1 MDIALKRS
9 ARILGVGGI
18 ALIVFGAI
26 VLIWPGISLVALTAL
41 FGALALVYGAF
52 AVAAGLYLLAH
63 RSTNWVPYVVGG
75 AAGVLIGVI
84 TFTHPQI
91 TVLTLTYLI
100 AIWAFVVGVFDI
112 AAGVDV
118 WGEVP
123 GAVWLVITGA
133 ISIVFGILVA
143 WRPGTGLLA
152 ILWLV
157 GLYAIL
163 AGVSQLVG
171 AFRIHQFRTD
181 LQAPVGAPRTAGG

>member
-1 MDIALKRS
+1 MEMALKRS
-9 ARILGVGGI
+9 ARVLGVGGV

-41 FGALALVYGAF
+41 FGALAFVYGAF
-52 AVAAGLYLLAH
+52 AVASGLYLLAH
-63 RSTNWVPYVVGG
+63 RSTDWVPYIVGG

-84 TFTHPQI
+84 TFLQPQI

-100 AIWAFVVGVFDI
+100 AAWAFVVGVFQI

-123 GAVWLVITGA
+123 GAVWLAIGGA
-133 ISIVFGILVA
+133 ISIAFGILVA

-152 ILWLV
+152 ILWLI

-163 AGVSQLVG
+163 VGVSQLIG
-171 AFRIHQFRTD
+171 AYLIHQYRGD
-181 LQAPVGAPRTAGG
+181 LKAAVGAPRPTGG

>member
-1 MDIALKRS
+1 MEVALKRS
-9 ARILGVGGI
+9 ARILGVGGV

-41 FGALALVYGAF
+41 FGAFAFVYGAF

-63 RSTNWVPYVVGG
+63 RSTDWVPYVVGG

-84 TFTHPQI
+84 TFLHPGV

-100 AIWAFVVGVFDI
+100 AAWAFVVGVFEI
-112 AAGVDV
+112 AAGVDM

-123 GAVWLVITGA
+123 GAVWLAITGA
-133 ISIVFGILVA
+133 ISIVFGVLVA

-163 AGVSQLVG
+163 AGISQLIG
-171 AFRIHQFRTD
+171 AYRIHQFRSE
-181 LQAPVGAPRTAGG
+181 LRAPVGAPRPTQG